1 MKVDITKLEK
11 HYYSIGEV
19 AELFDVA
26 TSLVRYWDS
35 EFSTLR
41 PTKSKKGDRKFKVK
55 DIEQLNLIYNLVKER
70 GFTIDGAR
78 KEITLQK
85 KSQMQKRE
93 IVKEL
98 SFLKRRIQGLQL
110 QLANG

>member
-1 MKVDITKLEK
+1 MKVDVTKLEK

-19 AELFDVA
+19 AEIFDVA
-26 TSLVRYWDS
+26 TSLIRYWDS

-41 PTKSKKGDRKFKVK
+41 PSKSKKGDRKFKKK
-55 DIEQLNLIYNLVKER
+55 DIEQLNLIYNLVKDR

-78 KEITLQK
+78 KEITLLK
-85 KSQMQKRE
+85 KKQLNKRE

-98 SFLKRRIQGLQL
+98 TFLRQRIQGLQL
-110 QLANG
+110 QLAKA

>member
-1 MKVDITKLEK
+1 MKVDISTLEK

-26 TSLVRYWDS
+26 TSLIRYWDS

-41 PTKSKKGDRKFKVK
+41 PTKSKKGDRKFKKK
-55 DIEQLNLIYNLVKER
+55 DVEQLNLIYNLVKDR

-85 KSQMQKRE
+85 KRQLNKRE

-98 SFLKRRIQGLQL
+98 SFLRQRLQGLQL
-110 QLANG
+110 QFAKA